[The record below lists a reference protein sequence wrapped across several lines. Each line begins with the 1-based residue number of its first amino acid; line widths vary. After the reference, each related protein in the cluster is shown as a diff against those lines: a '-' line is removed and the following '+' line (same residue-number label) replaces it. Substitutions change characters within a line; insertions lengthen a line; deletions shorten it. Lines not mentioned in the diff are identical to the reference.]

1 MTTSRLMSMVTLV
14 VVGASLL
21 AGCGNKSYTY
31 EVGLQVTGQGT
42 AEVTV
47 EYPTQPGNTDNKSPN
62 STPQKSTTTQSLPFH
77 QKVLAAGL
85 GHVSVSVQTAA
96 GQPVSCAV
104 TLEKDSPIT
113 KDGKGSVRCD
123 ADITES
129 TDN

>member
-1 MTTSRLMSMVTLV
+1 MTLIRLVSGVALV
-14 VVGASLL
+14 VVGGSLL
-21 AGCGNKSYTY
+21 AGCGDKSYTY
-31 EVGLQVTGQGT
+31 EVGLQVTGQGS

-47 EYPTQPGNTDNKSPN
+47 EYPTQPGDSDDKSPK
-62 STPQKSTTTQSLPFH
+62 STPQKTTATQSLPFH

-85 GHVSVSVQTAA
+85 GHVSVSVKAA
-96 GQPVSCAV
+96 DGQPVSCAV

>member
-1 MTTSRLMSMVTLV
+1 MTRNRVLSVVALV
-14 VVGASLL
+14 AVGGGLL
-21 AGCGNKSYTY
+21 AGCGTKSYTY
-31 EVGLQVTGQGT
+31 EVALQVTGQGS

-47 EYPTQPGNTDNKSPN
+47 EYPTNSDDRSPKSTPNKST
-62 STPQKSTTTQSLPFH
+62 SKQSLPFH

-85 GHVSVSVQTAA
+85 GHVTVSVKAA
-96 GQPVSCAV
+96 DGQPVSCAI

-123 ADITES
+123 ADITEN